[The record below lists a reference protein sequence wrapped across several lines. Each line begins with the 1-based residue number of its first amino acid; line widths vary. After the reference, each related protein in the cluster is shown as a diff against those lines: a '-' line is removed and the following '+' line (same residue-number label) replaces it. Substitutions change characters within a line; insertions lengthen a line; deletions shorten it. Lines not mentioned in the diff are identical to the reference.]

1 MAYQSLGIGSAADDG
16 TGDSLRVGGDKINDN
31 FSEIYTLLG
40 TGTALVSGIS
50 AGADDLT
57 FVGDS
62 YNALWDKSASSFH
75 FLDSAKAVFG
85 TGSDLSLYH
94 DSNNSA
100 LTHNGTGDFYIQSDQ
115 FYFRSNT
122 GGEIYATATLNG
134 VVTLYY
140 DNSAK
145 VATTSAGISITGTV
159 ATTGNI
165 ELGTSATLIFE
176 GSTANAHETILTVTD
191 PTADRTITLPNAT
204 GTVITSGDSGSVTS
218 EMIADGTIVS
228 GDIANGTIA
237 TVDLSDNSVTSAKI
251 VDGTIVSGDIADGTI
266 TGTDIAA
273 DTVAEANMADDAIG
287 SVQLKSLQSL
297 LIKNSS
303 GSTLRTL
310 HCAGA

>member
-1 MAYQSLGIGSAADDG
+1 MSVTPPTKSSPVVPISKLFDIDVLGSK
-16 TGDSLRVGGDKINDN
+16 S
-31 FSEIYTLLG
+31 
-40 TGTALVSGIS
+40 
-50 AGADDLT
+50 
-57 FVGDS
+57 
-62 YNALWDKSASSFH
+62 NALWDKSASSFH

-134 VVTLYY
+134 AVTLYY

-237 TVDLSDNSVTSAKI
+237 TVDLSDNSVTTAKI
-251 VDGTIVSGDIADGTI
+251 VDANVTGAKIANGSI
-266 TGTDIAA
+266 IGAHIAA
-273 DTVAEANMADDAIG
+273 DTVAEANMANDAIG
-287 SVQLKSLQSL
+287 SAELKSLSTL
-297 LIKNSS
+297 LIKNSA
-303 GSTLRTL
+303 GSTLKTC

>member
-1 MAYQSLGIGSAADDG
+1 MSY
-16 TGDSLRVGGDKINDN
+16 KIISKFIKDISFEIPNAETFVLLEKEISKYNLNFDIKSKPYKDN
-31 FSEIYTLLG
+31 IIEVNTVFKISPNQNVKHKILTEI

-134 VVTLYY
+134 AVTLYY

-204 GTVITSGDSGSVTS
+204 GTVITSWDSGSVTS
-218 EMIADGTIVS
+218 EMIADVTIVT
-228 GDIANGTIA
+228 GDIDNGTIA
-237 TVDLSDNSVTSAKI
+237 TVDLSDN
-251 VDGTIVSGDIADGTI
+251 
-266 TGTDIAA
+266 
-273 DTVAEANMADDAIG
+273 
-287 SVQLKSLQSL
+287 
-297 LIKNSS
+297 
-303 GSTLRTL
+303 
-310 HCAGA
+310 